1 MRPRPGG
8 SGTVYRP
15 TGRDSQPTRWYWLR
29 YRAPGEKGMRREL
42 TDPRTDD
49 EGEARR
55 QLYARL
61 GERPWVRLQ
70 REHMEDLRVEHLLA
84 LYVADCFDHHR
95 SFQRERLAAWA
106 NALGDV
112 RALDVHRDHLD
123 TICRHWQ
130 REGVAFREGSLAWG
144 DGQTLAWPARARDA
158 KRVRPIDGPTCN
170 RYVAVIRRAYSLGKE
185 KRGLVT
191 GLTFPRFEEAT
202 RGEYLTEDQCR
213 AICANFQAREGAS
226 VKADV
231 FRLAYLLGIRKG
243 QLRSTCKRHVLI
255 ASDTWKLKW
264 PETETKNRKAHE
276 VVLVGEAR
284 TIVER
289 AWANR
294 RPDCDLLFHLNGR
307 PLGPMV
313 SELQRTCQVL
323 GIPYGR
329 GKGVVFHDTRHSA
342 VTNLVGAGVPEV
354 VAMTVTGHA
363 DRSVFQRYNIRRDDV
378 QADALAQQESY
389 LAGKRGSTVGPAR
402 LTTPGRGR

>member
-1 MRPRPGG
+1 MEGRAVRVTTGDQGHRMCDIAVTGG
-8 SGTVYRP
+8 RADERAEVEIACQSG
-15 TGRDSQPTRWYWLR
+15 
-29 YRAPGEKGMRREL
+29 
-42 TDPRTDD
+42 
-49 EGEARR
+49 
-55 QLYARL
+55 
-61 GERPWVRLQ
+61 
-70 REHMEDLRVEHLLA
+70 
-84 LYVADCFDHHR
+84 
-95 SFQRERLAAWA
+95 
-106 NALGDV
+106 
-112 RALDVHRDHLD
+112 
-123 TICRHWQ
+123 
-130 REGVAFREGSLAWG
+130 
-144 DGQTLAWPARARDA
+144 
-158 KRVRPIDGPTCN
+158 
-170 RYVAVIRRAYSLGKE
+170 GKE

-213 AICANFQAREGAS
+213 AICAHFQAKVGAA

-255 ASDTWKLKW
+255 ANDTWKLKW

-313 SELQRTCQVL
+313 SELQRTCQLL

-342 VTNLVGAGVPEV
+342 VTNLVGAGAPEG
-354 VAMTVTGHA
+354 VAPAREPDTATSAVLRSEVTG
-363 DRSVFQRYNIRRDDV
+363 DDV
-378 QADALAQQESY
+378 IGGTGPVLPRPRSAE
-389 LAGKRGSTVGPAR
+389 RGAIVRPQP
-402 LTTPGRGR
+402 TT